1 MSPSQPD
8 RLREAVDVEARST
21 LLPAVRGCSRRLMAT
36 PLMAALLIGA
46 APGPLAKTT
55 PDATLALE
63 ATSAL
68 ERCLMT
74 PGAPLPPQAA
84 AVPAPAGLTHDD
96 ELAVALA
103 HGSAKLF
110 PFRGTGN
117 DLVCGLAIYGDVD
130 TCTEDDLVAAL
141 DKHQGWRRNTPPPN
155 AALAAIPIRQLFWED
170 RLAPGLAGAMMT
182 TRPPVEG
189 RPTLAI
195 AVRSTLV
202 R

>member
-1 MSPSQPD
+1 MMTS
-8 RLREAVDVEARST
+8 LI
-21 LLPAVRGCSRRLMAT
+21 
-36 PLMAALLIGA
+36 AALLIGA
-46 APGPLAKTT
+46 APGPLAKTVA
-55 PDATLALE
+55 DATLALE

-84 AVPAPAGLTHDD
+84 AVPAPAGLTHGQKLD
-96 ELAVALA
+96 VALA
-103 HGSAKLF
+103 QGSTRLF
-110 PFRGTGN
+110 LFRGTGD

-130 TCTEDDLVAAL
+130 TRTQEDLVAAL
-141 DKHQGWRRNTPPPN
+141 DKHQGWDRGTSPPN
-155 AALAAIPIRQLFWED
+155 AALAAIAIKQLFWED

-182 TRPPVEG
+182 TRAPVEG
-189 RPTLAI
+189 RPTLEI